1 MAINLFEYEKELV
14 NFLRNQDIISVSDR
28 GVTTTTETFSGN
40 ASDVDFD
47 LANTNVKNVRL
58 IQITAVTQSYGTDY
72 SIDFDGSNPGRIT
85 FTSPPASGTN
95 NISIQY
101 DYGSTDRIYPDFPRA
116 DLKLSSY
123 PRVAVNIISV
133 TSSPMGLGGDSDNS
147 ALLVSTVVF
156 DAGMKSVLEKVT
168 TIRNSIRSN
177 KDAFYNF
184 DYITP
189 NAIDA
194 LIKSTDRNDEI
205 VQQNADF
212 NILNVVEVN

>member
-14 NFLRNQDIISVSDR
+14 NFLRNQDIISTSDR

-47 LANTNVKNVRL
+47 LSNTNVKNVRL
-58 IQITAVTQSYGTDY
+58 IQISAVTQAYGTDY

-85 FTSPPASGTN
+85 FTTAPATGTN

-101 DYGSTDRIYPDFPRA
+101 DYGSSDRIYPDFPRA

-133 TSSPMGLGGDSDNS
+133 ASSTMGIGGESDNS
-147 ALLVSTVVF
+147 SLLVSTVVF
-156 DAGMKSVLEKVT
+156 DAGMKSVLEKVNS
-168 TIRNSIRSN
+168 IRNSIRSN
-177 KDAFYNF
+177 KSSFYNF

-189 NAIDA
+189 NSITV
-194 LIKSTDRNDEI
+194 LIKSQDRNDEI

-212 NILNVVEVN
+212 DILNVVEV